1 MTNKA
6 ATKSTMWE
14 FLQSLGKT
22 FMLPVALLAFS
33 GILLGVGSS
42 LSSSAIREAI
52 PFLDN
57 TLLQYLFMWMT
68 KIGLVAFIYLPVMFA
83 IAIPLGL
90 AREEKGVAAF
100 AGFVGYAA
108 FNLAINFYLTVAN
121 VLGDPAASKAYGVKS
136 IIGIE
141 SIDTGILGAVL
152 VGIIVAKLHIR
163 FYTFKM
169 PDALAF
175 FGGARFVPIISA
187 ITLGVVGVLIPFV
200 WPYFAAGINGIGNL
214 IASAGAFG
222 PMLFG
227 TGERL
232 LLPIGLHHILVA
244 LVRFTEAGGTM
255 AVCGETVSGA
265 LNIFY
270 SELACA
276 ETNGF
281 TPEVTAFL
289 SQGKM
294 PAFLGGLPGAAL
306 AMYHCAKPEN
316 RSKIKALLISGVVAC
331 VVGGITEPL
340 EFLFLFV
347 APALYFIHAIL
358 TGLGFMVMG
367 LLDVTIGNTDGNI
380 IDFLVFGVLQGTA
393 TKWYLVPVVAAAWF
407 AVYYGVFKFA
417 ILKFNLKTPGREV
430 DTAEVDSELE
440 AAFINESGKG
450 VAILKALGGKDN
462 ITSLDNCITR
472 LRLTVDNMDLVDAD
486 KLKAYGALGVVK
498 LDAHSLQ
505 VVIGTQV
512 HLVKNEMQALMTA
525 TAS

>member
-1 MTNKA
+1 MSTRNN
-6 ATKSTMWE
+6 KSTMWE

-42 LSSSAIREAI
+42 LSSAAIKEAI
-52 PFLDN
+52 PLLDN

-108 FNLAINFYLTVAN
+108 FNLAINFFLTVAG
-121 VLGDPAASKAYGVKS
+121 VLGDSAQEKAYGVKS

-141 SIDTGILGAVL
+141 SIDTGILGAVV
-152 VGIIVAKLHIR
+152 VGIIVAKLHQR
-163 FYTFKM
+163 YYTFKM

-175 FGGARFVPIISA
+175 FGGARFVPIIST
-187 ITLGVVGVLIPFV
+187 IVLGVVGVFIPFV
-200 WPYFAAGINGIGNL
+200 WPYFAAGINGIGHV
-214 IASAGAFG
+214 IEGAGEFG

-244 LVRFTEAGGTM
+244 LIRFTEAGGTM
-255 AVCGETVSGA
+255 EVCGQTVSGA

-270 SELACA
+270 SELSCPD
-276 ETNGF
+276 TQGF

-294 PAFLGGLPGAAL
+294 PTFLGGLPGAAL
-306 AMYHCAKPEN
+306 AMYHCARLEN

-347 APALYFIHAIL
+347 APVLYFVHAIL
-358 TGLGFMVMG
+358 TGLGFMIMG

-380 IDFLVFGVLQGTA
+380 IDFFVFGILQGTA
-393 TKWYLVPVVAAAWF
+393 TKWYLVPLVAGVWF
-407 AVYYGVFKFA
+407 IVYYSVFKFA
-417 ILKFNLKTPGREV
+417 ITRFNLKTPGRDV
-430 DTAEVDSELE
+430 DTAEVDSQLE
-440 AAFINESGKG
+440 AAFVNESGKG
-450 VAILKALGGKDN
+450 AAVLAALGGKEN

-472 LRLTVDNMDLVDAD
+472 LRMSVNDMSLVDDA
-486 KLKAYGALGVVK
+486 KLKANGALGVIK
-498 LDAHSLQ
+498 LDEHNLQ

-512 HLVKNEMQALMTA
+512 HLVKNEMQALMS
-525 TAS
+525 AS

>member
-6 ATKSTMWE
+6 TKTTMWE

-42 LSSSAIREAI
+42 LSSGAIREAI

-108 FNLAINFYLTVAN
+108 FNLAINFFLTVN
-121 VLGDPAASKAYGVKS
+121 GVLGDDAERKAYGVKS

-141 SIDTGILGAVL
+141 SIDTGILGAVM
-152 VGIIVAKLHIR
+152 VGIIVAKLHQR

-187 ITLGVVGVLIPFV
+187 ITLGVVGVFIPFV

-214 IASAGAFG
+214 IAGAGAFG
-222 PMLFG
+222 PFLFG

-232 LLPIGLHHILVA
+232 LLPVGLHHILVA

-270 SELACA
+270 AELSCA
-276 ETNGF
+276 DTNGF
-281 TPEVTAFL
+281 
-289 SQGKM
+289 S
-294 PAFLGGLPGAAL
+294 
-306 AMYHCAKPEN
+306 
-316 RSKIKALLISGVVAC
+316 
-331 VVGGITEPL
+331 
-340 EFLFLFV
+340 
-347 APALYFIHAIL
+347 
-358 TGLGFMVMG
+358 
-367 LLDVTIGNTDGNI
+367 
-380 IDFLVFGVLQGTA
+380 
-393 TKWYLVPVVAAAWF
+393 
-407 AVYYGVFKFA
+407 
-417 ILKFNLKTPGREV
+417 LK
-430 DTAEVDSELE
+430 
-440 AAFINESGKG
+440 
-450 VAILKALGGKDN
+450 
-462 ITSLDNCITR
+462 
-472 LRLTVDNMDLVDAD
+472 
-486 KLKAYGALGVVK
+486 
-498 LDAHSLQ
+498 
-505 VVIGTQV
+505 
-512 HLVKNEMQALMTA
+512 
-525 TAS
+525 

>member
-450 VAILKALGGKDN
+450 AAILKALGGKDN

-472 LRLTVDNMDLVDAD
+472 LRLTVDSMDLVDAD

>member
-42 LSSSAIREAI
+42 LTSSAIREAI

-163 FYTFKM
+163 FYKFKM
-169 PDALAF
+169 PDAFAF

-450 VAILKALGGKDN
+450 AAILKALGGKDN